1 MTKPANINTHLK
13 LVDWWSFCKTEC
25 TDTLW
30 ILVLCLELQLFWVS
44 WWLQKIMWKS
54 WSSVA
59 DFYTF
64 FFLLCWP
71 WDNIVWPSIINCFD
85 SLWPSCLNPSLGTHE
100 ILQKLSFSISF
111 FWQQNIFLCQIFLIQ
126 SYVFVEDYASA
137 ALYLLVLLH
146 LHLEKLII
154 LINCTH
160 SYCHNPNN
168 CASVCGCCKTFF
180 ICIQAAITPFSH
192 CHAHMFVPYWCLSCH
207 ISNRQPQVA

>member
-1 MTKPANINTHLK
+1 MYRHIVNTCTVPRAATVLGVMVTTENNVKKLK
-13 LVDWWSFCKTEC
+13 FCH
-25 TDTLW
+25 
-30 ILVLCLELQLFWVS
+30 
-44 WWLQKIMWKS
+44 WLLYI
-54 WSSVA
+54 
-59 DFYTF
+59 

-71 WDNIVWPSIINCFD
+71 WDNIVWPSIINYFD

-154 LINCTH
+154 SINCTH

>member
-1 MTKPANINTHLK
+1 MYRHIVNTCTVPQAATVLGVMVTTENNVKKLK
-13 LVDWWSFCKTEC
+13 FCR
-25 TDTLW
+25 
-30 ILVLCLELQLFWVS
+30 
-44 WWLQKIMWKS
+44 WLLYI
-54 WSSVA
+54 
-59 DFYTF
+59 

-71 WDNIVWPSIINCFD
+71 WDNIVWPSIINYFD

>member
-1 MTKPANINTHLK
+1 MYRHIVNT
-13 LVDWWSFCKTEC
+13 C
-25 TDTLW
+25 T
-30 ILVLCLELQLFWVS
+30 VPQAALFWVS

-85 SLWPSCLNPSLGTHE
+85 SLWPSCLISSLGTHE

-111 FWQQNIFLCQIFLIQ
+111 FWQQNIFLGQIFLIQ
-126 SYVFVEDYASA
+126 GYIFVEDYASA

-154 LINCTH
+154 SINCTH

-168 CASVCGCCKTFF
+168 CMLYDQLFL
-180 ICIQAAITPFSH
+180 
-192 CHAHMFVPYWCLSCH
+192 CLCLWLL
-207 ISNRQPQVA
+207 